1 MQTSGRQNEHLTTAL
16 KAVSGTCNNCGLCV
30 KQCEFLTRFGT
41 PKRIAD
47 AFDPTNKKAFDVAFA
62 CSLCGF
68 CTAICPQKVDPDALF
83 LFMRRAAV
91 DGGRGDY
98 PAHRRLIRY
107 EARGCSPR
115 YSWYGFPEGCDTV
128 FFPGCTL
135 AGTRP
140 GQTLA
145 LFKRLQREIPS
156 LGIALDCCIKP
167 SHDLGRASFFDAKF
181 GALRKHFHASGI
193 GKVITA
199 CPSCHKVFKAHGAP
213 LRVES
218 VYEILAALENLH
230 PTGFSKQITVH
241 DPCAVRSETGQHR
254 AVRHLAA
261 LAGGKLSDMPRSGRL
276 TLCCG
281 EGGAVGHLLPDLS
294 KAWTGA
300 RRAQAAGR
308 HVITYCAGCAG
319 LMSAVTPTSHVL
331 DMLFD
336 ADAGRPFKMT
346 ISRPPMTY
354 LNRIRLK
361 FHLKRMLPVAIYG
374 TRPFS
379 RRQKE

>member
-1 MQTSGRQNEHLTTAL
+1 
-16 KAVSGTCNNCGLCV
+16 
-30 KQCEFLTRFGT
+30 LTRFGT

-47 AFDPTNKKAFDVAFA
+47 AFDPENRKAFDVAFA

-68 CTAICPQKVDPDALF
+68 CSVVCPQGADPDGLF
-83 LFMRRAAV
+83 LAMRRAAV
-91 DGGRGDY
+91 ASGRRDA

-145 LFKRLQREIPS
+145 ALRSLQQEIPF
-156 LGIALDCCIKP
+156 LGIVLDCCIKP
-167 SHDLGRASFFDAKF
+167 SHDLGRTAFFDDVF
-181 GALRKHFHASGI
+181 GALRKHLLDSGI
-193 GKVITA
+193 RRIVTA
-199 CPSCHKVFKAHGAP
+199 CPSCHKVFKIHGSP

-218 VYEILAALENLH
+218 MYEILAASKHLH
-230 PTGFSKQITVH
+230 ATGLKKEITVH
-241 DPCAVRSETGQHR
+241 DPCPVRLETGQHK
-254 AVRHLAA
+254 AVRHLAMRC
-261 LAGGKLSDMPRSGRL
+261 GGKISEMPRSGRL

-294 KAWTGA
+294 KTWTVA

-308 HVITYCAGCAG
+308 HIVTYCAGCSG
-319 LMSAVTPTSHVL
+319 FLSAVTPASHII
-331 DMLFD
+331 DFLFSGD
-336 ADAGRPFKMT
+336 TRRPFKMKV
-346 ISRPPMTY
+346 SRPPMTY

-361 FHLKRMLPVAIYG
+361 YYLKRRFPAAIAG
-374 TRPFS
+374 TRPF
-379 RRQKE
+379 R